1 MDLIWSRTKSDRGKG
16 RQQSV
21 IGITDAVAQLPG
33 VGGSGTSRKVSDLL
47 GFSPIN
53 SVVVRG

>member
-16 RQQSV
+16 SQQSV

-33 VGGSGTSRKVSDLL
+33 VGGSGTRRKVSDLL